1 MQAECYE
8 FFKDNDTEILV
19 CSDDNEAFYIDQVLR
34 FLGKKTFVLP
44 DFRAVFGEDLRAYN
58 QELTEI
64 FTILN
69 LYYNNNS
76 KKILISPI
84 RTILNPLPKA
94 KHFDSID
101 LSFGLQV
108 DLNLLKQTLQ
118 NWGYNF
124 VDVVETSGEVSF
136 RGDVFDVFAPNFQK
150 PIRVSLFDNEIES
163 IREFVCQTQRSEKEE
178 LESFSINPV
187 FFALNKQEAINL
199 EQKVQ
204 SISSDAFVK
213 DAESLGFW
221 AMSDEM
227 ENLLLKHSFICTN
240 FVKNELEIL
249 KDEREIDIDFNFL
262 KEAQQYKDLQTSGDI
277 NTIAELNKNKKITII
292 ARNEALLKQAQIEH
306 SNLNIIE
313 SPLIVNLISNEQ
325 IIISLN
331 KKQTKRKKSKAS
343 ILLDELKIGD
353 YVVHEEYGIGIFK
366 GLEKTKVLG
375 SVRDF
380 VSIIY
385 QNEDKLLLPV
395 ENLSIIDRFIADSG
409 SVAVLDKLG
418 KGSFA
423 KLKDKV
429 KIKLFEIANA
439 IIELAAIRELS
450 NAIVIKS
457 DFQEIGKFVESAG
470 FAYTQDQEKAV
481 SDIFDELSSGKIMDR
496 LLSGD
501 VGFGKTEVAMN
512 AILATIKSGFQA
524 LFIAPTTLLSAQHFA
539 SLNQRLSKFD
549 IKVARL
555 DRFCDS
561 KTKANV
567 LKGLSDGSIDVCVGT
582 HALLGVKCQKLALL
596 IIDEEHKFGV
606 KQKEKLKE
614 LSQDIH
620 LLSMSATPI
629 PRSLNMAL
637 SNVKTYSSL
646 LTPPLDREDVRTFV
660 KQYDQKL
667 IKEVISREIRRNGQI
682 FYVYNKIATIEQK
695 AVEIKKILPN
705 LRVLIL
711 HSKVAQSVSEKEMLR
726 FVNKEYDLLLC
737 TSIIESGIH
746 LPNVNT
752 ILIEEANNFG
762 MADLHQLRGRVG
774 RGKRQGYCY
783 FLVKDKEIL
792 SEQARKRLIALE
804 SNSFLGSGSV
814 LAYHDLE
821 IRGGGNLIGAEQSG
835 HIKQIGYSLYIKML
849 EDAINELVGKNENIK
864 NSQKNVDIKLSIS
877 AFLNSEYIGEDRV
890 RLELYRRL
898 SKCKNV
904 HEILEIELEM
914 NDRFGK
920 ADVITKQFL
929 DLITIKV
936 LSLEKDIKLISNY
949 AQNITILKQ
958 NDEKIT
964 LKSRS
969 KDDDDIIDEVL
980 RFLRKK

>member
-8 FFKDNDTEILV
+8 FFKENNTEILV
-19 CSDDNEAFYIDQVLR
+19 CSDDNEAFYIDQALQ

-64 FTILN
+64 FMVLSS
-69 LYYNNNS
+69 YYNENA

-94 KHFDSID
+94 KHFDSIK
-101 LSFGLQV
+101 LSFADEV
-108 DLNLLKQTLQ
+108 DLNLLKETLK
-118 NWGYNF
+118 NWGYSF
-124 VDVVETSGEVSF
+124 VDVVETHAEVSF
-136 RGDVFDVFAPNFQK
+136 RGDVFDIFAPNFKK
-150 PIRVSLFDNEIES
+150 PIRVSLFDTEIES
-163 IREFVCQTQRSEKEE
+163 IREFDCQSQRSEKEE

-187 FFALNKQEAINL
+187 FFALNKTQALEI
-199 EQKVQ
+199 EQKIQ
-204 SISSDAFVK
+204 NISSDAFVK
-213 DAESLGFW
+213 DIESLGFW
-221 AMSDEM
+221 AMSEEM
-227 ENLLLKHSFICTN
+227 ENLLLRSDFRCTSL
-240 FVKNELEIL
+240 VENELKIL
-249 KDEREIDIDFNFL
+249 QEERDINIKFKFL
-262 KEAQQYKDLQTSGDI
+262 PLATKYKDLQTSGDI
-277 NTIAELNKNKKITII
+277 NTIAQLNKNKQITII
-292 ARNEALLKQAQIEH
+292 ARNETLLKQA
-306 SNLNIIE
+306 NLEIPNLHIKE
-313 SPLIVNLISNEQ
+313 SPLIVNLISNDK

-331 KKQTKRKKSKAS
+331 KKQTKRKKARAS

-366 GLEKTKVLG
+366 GLEKTKILG

-380 VSIIY
+380 VSIFY

-409 SVAVLDKLG
+409 SIAVLDKLG
-418 KGSFA
+418 KGSFV
-423 KLKDKV
+423 KLKEKV
-429 KIKLFEIANA
+429 KMKLFEIANA
-439 IIELAAIRELS
+439 IIEMAAIRELS

-457 DFQEIGKFVESAG
+457 DFKEIAEFVQNAG
-470 FAYTQDQEKAV
+470 FIYTKDQEKAI
-481 SDIFDELSSGKIMDR
+481 SEIFDELNSGKIMDR

-524 LFIAPTTLLSAQHFA
+524 LFIAPTTLLSAQHFKT
-539 SLNQRLSKFD
+539 LNERLSKFD

-555 DRFCDS
+555 DRFCDT
-561 KTKANV
+561 KTKSRV
-567 LKGLSDGSIDVCVGT
+567 LKELNDGKIDICVGT
-582 HALLGVKCQKLALL
+582 HALLGVKCKKLALL

-637 SNVKTYSSL
+637 SKVKTYSSL

-660 KQYDQKL
+660 KQYDEKL
-667 IKEVISREIRRNGQI
+667 VKEVISREIRRNGQI

-695 AVEIKKILPN
+695 AKEIKKILPS

-711 HSKVAQSVSEKEMLR
+711 HSKVAQSVSEKEMMK
-726 FVNKEYDLLLC
+726 FEAKEYDLLLC

-752 ILIEEANNFG
+752 IIIEEANNFG

-774 RGKRQGYCY
+774 RAKRQGYCY
-783 FLVKDKEIL
+783 FLVKDDENL
-792 SEQARKRLIALE
+792 SEQAKKRLIALE

-849 EDAINELVGKNENIK
+849 EDAINELAGTKTNLTNLE
-864 NSQKNVDIKLSIS
+864 KNVDIKLSINAYLS
-877 AFLNSEYIGEDRV
+877 SEYVGEDRV

-898 SKCKNV
+898 SKCKNT

-920 ADVITKQFL
+920 LDTPTKQFL
-929 DLITIKV
+929 ELITIKV
-936 LSLEKDIKLISNY
+936 LSMEQNIKLVSNY
-949 AQNITILKQ
+949 AQNITIIKQ
-958 NDEKIT
+958 NNEKIS